1 MFAEKTIL
9 ITGASSGLG
18 KAMAEHFLAKGA
30 NIVINGLTASK
41 LDKFLAE
48 HLADKDRIALV
59 AGDIGLKATSD
70 RMAQAALDKFGPVD
84 VLINNAGIFVPK
96 PFLAETEENLDRYY
110 ASGVKGPFF
119 ASQAVIP
126 TMIKQGG
133 GSIINI
139 GSMWVEHP
147 LEATPSSASQ
157 VAKGGMHTLTRHLAI
172 EFAKD
177 NIRVNTVAPGVIETP
192 LYDDL
197 MDKEAFRA
205 LANLHPLR
213 KLGKIS
219 DIIAWIDMLAGE
231 GSRFVTGQTLF
242 IDGGIT
248 AGNHVN

>member
-70 RMAQAALDKFGPVD
+70 RMAQAALDKFGSVD

-219 DIIAWIDMLAGE
+219 DIIAWVDMLAGE

>member
-59 AGDIGLKATSD
+59 AGNIGLKATSD
-70 RMAQAALDKFGPVD
+70 RMAQAALDKFGSVD

-139 GSMWVEHP
+139 GSMWVENP

-219 DIIAWIDMLAGE
+219 DIIAWVDMLAGE

>member
-1 MFAEKTIL
+1 MFTKKTVL
-9 ITGASSGLG
+9 ITGSSSGLG

-70 RMAQAALDKFGPVD
+70 RMAQAALDKFGSVD

-219 DIIAWIDMLAGE
+219 DIIAWVDMLAGE

-248 AGNHVN
+248 AGNHVV

>member
-59 AGDIGLKATSD
+59 AGNIGLKATSD
-70 RMAQAALDKFGPVD
+70 RMAQAALDKFGSVD

-219 DIIAWIDMLAGE
+219 DIIAWVDMLAGE

>member
-1 MFAEKTIL
+1 MFAKKTVL

-30 NIVINGLTASK
+30 NVVINGRTASK
-41 LDKFLAE
+41 LEKFLTE
-48 HLADKDRIALV
+48 HPADKDRIAL
-59 AGDIGLKATSD
+59 APGDISLKTTSD
-70 RMAQAALDKFGPVD
+70 NMARVAMEKFGTID

-96 PFLAETEENLDRYY
+96 PFLDETEENLDRYY
-110 ASGVKGPFF
+110 ASGVKGPYF

-177 NIRVNTVAPGVIETP
+177 NIRVNTIAPGVIETP
-192 LYDDL
+192 LYDEL

-219 DIIAWIDMLAGE
+219 DIVAWADMLAGE
-231 GSRFVTGQTLF
+231 GSRFVTGQTLLV
-242 IDGGIT
+242 DGGIT
-248 AGNHVN
+248 AGNHVI